1 MTLSIPSRPL
11 DIPRDGLPP
20 VTHDDID
27 DAVARLAAGSGPLA
41 VDTERANEMR
51 YTNRAYLLQIRREG
65 VGTFLID
72 PVGIEDR
79 LDGLREVMNCEWIV
93 HAAHQDLLCLREL
106 GLTPTKVFDTEIAAL
121 LLGYERVSLQALCE
135 KVLGWSLAKEY
146 SNSDWSQR
154 PLPLPLLTYAA
165 LDVELLHELRT
176 ELTAQLLEAERF
188 SWFVQECEEVRVRQ
202 PAPPR
207 QQPWRRPARRAGI
220 KDQRSLAMM
229 RELWNAR
236 DDLAR
241 RRDIAPHRILPN
253 QILAELAKRKPRSR
267 ADVVN
272 SSLFRS
278 EARKRDVNTWWH
290 AIEIA
295 WRLDESA
302 LPERKFS
309 EKKDPFPPT
318 NEWPR
323 KDPQAAQRW
332 ELLRPTVLGIAES
345 LAIRQEVLLKPR
357 TQKLAAWKG
366 WRTRDELLTLL
377 AADGA
382 RPWQIEL
389 VGDRIHDAVAGQ
401 HL

>member
-27 DAVARLAAGSGPLA
+27 DAVARLAAGAGPLA

-106 GLTPTKVFDTEIAAL
+106 GLTPTTVFDTEIAAL

-176 ELTAQLLEAERF
+176 ELTAQLLEASVFLGSSKSARRCVCA
-188 SWFVQECEEVRVRQ
+188 S
-202 PAPPR
+202 PPR
-207 QQPWRRPARRAGI
+207 HASSRGAVPRVEPES
-220 KDQRSLAMM
+220 KT
-229 RELWNAR
+229 NAR
-236 DDLAR
+236 
-241 RRDIAPHRILPN
+241 LP
-253 QILAELAKRKPRSR
+253 
-267 ADVVN
+267 
-272 SSLFRS
+272 
-278 EARKRDVNTWWH
+278 
-290 AIEIA
+290 
-295 WRLDESA
+295 
-302 LPERKFS
+302 
-309 EKKDPFPPT
+309 
-318 NEWPR
+318 
-323 KDPQAAQRW
+323 
-332 ELLRPTVLGIAES
+332 
-345 LAIRQEVLLKPR
+345 
-357 TQKLAAWKG
+357 
-366 WRTRDELLTLL
+366 
-377 AADGA
+377 
-382 RPWQIEL
+382 
-389 VGDRIHDAVAGQ
+389 
-401 HL
+401 

>member
-1 MTLSIPSRPL
+1 MCAS
-11 DIPRDGLPP
+11 PP
-20 VTHDDID
+20 
-27 DAVARLAAGSGPLA
+27 
-41 VDTERANEMR
+41 
-51 YTNRAYLLQIRREG
+51 
-65 VGTFLID
+65 
-72 PVGIEDR
+72 
-79 LDGLREVMNCEWIV
+79 
-93 HAAHQDLLCLREL
+93 
-106 GLTPTKVFDTEIAAL
+106 
-121 LLGYERVSLQALCE
+121 
-135 KVLGWSLAKEY
+135 
-146 SNSDWSQR
+146 
-154 PLPLPLLTYAA
+154 
-165 LDVELLHELRT
+165 
-176 ELTAQLLEAERF
+176 
-188 SWFVQECEEVRVRQ
+188 
-202 PAPPR
+202 PPR

-220 KDQRSLAMM
+220 KDQRALAMM

-323 KDPQAAQRW
+323 KDPQAASAGNYCAQLCW
-332 ELLRPTVLGIAES
+332 ALLKASPSV
-345 LAIRQEVLLKPR
+345 QEVLLKPR